1 VDDDKSLDEPKTIQ
15 TMDQFS
21 QLFKLT
27 WGTCPVT

>member
-1 VDDDKSLDEPKTIQ
+1 MIHKSHVDDDKSLDEPKTIQ

-27 WGTCPVT
+27 